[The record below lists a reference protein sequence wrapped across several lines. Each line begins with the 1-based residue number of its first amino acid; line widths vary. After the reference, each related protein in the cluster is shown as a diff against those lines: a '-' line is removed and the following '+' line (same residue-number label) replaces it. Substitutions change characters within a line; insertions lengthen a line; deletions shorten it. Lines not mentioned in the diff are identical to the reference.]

1 MDMQL
6 ENLFLKRQILEL
18 QGQLLQQQYKEISES
33 IEALQKQ
40 KEAPVEPQ
48 SELPLEP

>member
-18 QGQLLQQQYKEISES
+18 QGQLLQMQYKEISAS
-33 IEALQKQ
+33 LEALQK
-40 KEAPVEPQ
+40 KEAPTEPQ
-48 SELPLEP
+48 SELPLES